1 MKKNTRAAFIRHM
14 LENEHTIE
22 PTPEF
27 SYKALIRSRQDYD
40 EMYRRS
46 IEDPE
51 AFWAQMAAEHL
62 DWFKHWDTSLRR
74 GSGGAAHLGGCGG
87 QQPPCPNAT
96 TPFMP

>member
-14 LENEHTIE
+14 LENERAIE

-51 AFWAQMAAEHL
+51 AFWAQMAAAQHVWL
-62 DWFKHWDTSLRR
+62 QLR
-74 GSGGAAHLGGCGG
+74 
-87 QQPPCPNAT
+87 
-96 TPFMP
+96 

>member
-14 LENEHTIE
+14 LENERAIE

-62 DWFKHWDTSLRR
+62 DWFKLWDAVEEYDFGGERPYARYFR
-74 GSGGAAHLGGCGG
+74 GGRCV
-87 QQPPCPNAT
+87 
-96 TPFMP
+96 